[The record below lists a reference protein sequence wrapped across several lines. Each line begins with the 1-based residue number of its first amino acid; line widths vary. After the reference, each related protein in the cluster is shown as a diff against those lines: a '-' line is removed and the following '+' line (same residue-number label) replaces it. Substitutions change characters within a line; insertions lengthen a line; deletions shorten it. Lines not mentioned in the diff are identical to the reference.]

1 MIAPRCIWRPVS
13 ALSHSLA
20 AVNGGEKDRSGV
32 RGLWNKEGRYRD
44 VHEQRM
50 GYRRKRGRIR
60 KVEGK
65 VGRWDL
71 PEKKILPMSLSSDVV
86 NSVN

>member
-1 MIAPRCIWRPVS
+1 MS

-32 RGLWNKEGRYRD
+32 RGLWKKEGRYRD
-44 VHEQRM
+44 VHEQQM

-60 KVEGK
+60 KVDGK

-71 PEKKILPMSLSSDVV
+71 PRKKSCLWAYQVMLSTVLTNV
-86 NSVN
+86 RQ